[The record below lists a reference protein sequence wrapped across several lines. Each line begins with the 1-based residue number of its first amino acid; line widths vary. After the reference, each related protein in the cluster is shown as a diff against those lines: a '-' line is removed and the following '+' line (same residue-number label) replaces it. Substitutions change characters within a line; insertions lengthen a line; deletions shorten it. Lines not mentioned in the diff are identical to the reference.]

1 MIALSPQPPTK
12 AKLAGSMTARW
23 MHSRYFF
30 SHGSIHPTLSLP
42 TLPLGGKGVRYSCVA
57 SMPRYFFLQTPESI
71 LDRTADCIADCSVDR
86 AETPIEHVWFLHE
99 AREPT
104 KSNESWV
111 IGASATE
118 APITNFHFTPH
129 LCTPARVVLARG
141 GGPCARESFSE
152 FNRQSRD
159 YQHSL
164 FSVPIRACMTAARHI
179 ASLRRGW
186 RTRQT

>member
-1 MIALSPQPPTK
+1 MISPVKQCPPHVQAMFTNAHRKSSPSQAMSTACPPHVQHCPPRVHALSTACPPHC
-12 AKLAGSMTARW
+12 A
-23 MHSRYFF
+23 
-30 SHGSIHPTLSLP
+30 P
-42 TLPLGGKGVRYSCVA
+42 
-57 SMPRYFFLQTPESI
+57 
-71 LDRTADCIADCSVDR
+71 
-86 AETPIEHVWFLHE
+86 HE
-99 AREPT
+99 AREQT
-104 KSNESWV
+104 KSNETWV

-164 FSVPIRACMTAARHI
+164 FSVPIRACMTGARHI